1 MEQIFKLEL
10 YSYSGDIVSEEDIF
24 TALKK
29 VETMSVKPGVPV
41 GILTSDTRDNWAE
54 AYSLLIK
61 GQLFNNLYK

>member
-10 YSYSGDIVSEEDIF
+10 WSYSGDTASEEDIF

-29 VETMSVKPGVPV
+29 VVSMSEKPGVPV

-54 AYSLLIK
+54 AYSCLTK
-61 GQLFNNLYK
+61 G